1 MYPIFRLA
9 WHMLHSRIQGPLDI
23 GATGVVCS
31 HVGLV
36 DIDVYSELNNGRT
49 LTLLDLGRICFLQ
62 RIGLISA
69 IRSAGWSF
77 AVGGGSLR
85 FRHRVPFG
93 SRIKITTRLL
103 GHDGRWFYF
112 QHVISCRNRS
122 CFLALIRGAVTSK
135 DGIVPVE
142 EVLEKLGRPGWN
154 LELPDWVR
162 AWIDADA
169 GLPWPPK

>member
-1 MYPIFRLA
+1 MYPILRLA
-9 WHMLHSRIQGPLDI
+9 WHMLNSRIQGPMGIDE
-23 GATGVVCS
+23 TGIVHS
-31 HVGLV
+31 HVGLL

-69 IRSAGWSF
+69 IRREGWSF
-77 AVGGGSLR
+77 AVAGGSLR
-85 FRHRVPFG
+85 FRHRIPFA

-112 QHVISCRNRS
+112 QHLIYCRKKP
-122 CFLALIRGAVTSK
+122 CFHALIRGAVTSK
-135 DGIVPVE
+135 DGIVPVDD
-142 EVLEKLGRPGWN
+142 VLVKLNEPGWN
-154 LELPDWVR
+154 RELPDWAN

-169 GLPWPPK
+169 ELPWPPD